1 MGYESQRQGNNLD
14 KSGSA
19 DSTRRSCWRVYGK
32 IVGLMETV
40 SPLHSR
46 QIYNGQFCQRL
57 SAFRKRAGY
66 KTQADF
72 AADLEIPTATYSKY
86 EERTPLP
93 HYLVSEACDL
103 LDCGAYELFSGLSES
118 LAPPRKPE
126 GVARPCHI
134 GCSLF
139 SLLP

>member
-1 MGYESQRQGNNLD
+1 
-14 KSGSA
+14 
-19 DSTRRSCWRVYGK
+19 
-32 IVGLMETV
+32 METV
-40 SPLHSR
+40 SPPNSR
-46 QIYNGQFCQRL
+46 QMYNGQFCQRL

-72 AADLEIPTATYSKY
+72 AADLEIPAATYSKY

-93 HYLVSEACDL
+93 HYLVAEACDL

-139 SLLP
+139 SLLQAGQADRCLCCDCGYSQPCPKSLPVVQDDP